1 MAVKHW
7 KKIHLPPVGVMLLL
21 VGAVFRL
28 LAMNFAWPL
37 FLVLASQVFL
47 FMAVVWVVLFTVFP
61 LLLPLFLV
69 LRNSYPLKKTFFF
82 ALIALFGAFQVI
94 SVFLPSGAVKDTTT
108 SLAFLSFVSS
118 VIWIVSVWVTATF
131 TPIVSTMRRQTRI
144 DDQITF
150 GDVVSS
156 MAMILVPTIA
166 LSFFFSP
173 VGLQGRSVTPSQIF
187 ITSLITDFFILAYV
201 YLFVIRPKVFTWRQ
215 LGFKKVDRED
225 FGRAFILFVLVI
237 VLIGI
242 LQALLERL
250 GLPLQRYTFSNSN
263 GAIFALA
270 ITVFVTPFVE
280 ELYFRGFLFKGLL
293 MHNRPW
299 VAYVV
304 SAGLFALLHP
314 PLLVMVDIFIIGLL
328 LAYLVKQT
336 RSIWPSILIHML
348 NNAVVFGYLLF
359 GFKS

>member
-1 MAVKHW
+1 MAIKYW
-7 KKIHLPPVGVMLLL
+7 KKIHLPSVGVILLL
-21 VGAVFRL
+21 IGAIFRL

-37 FLVLASQVFL
+37 VMVLVSQVFL
-47 FMAVVWVVLFTVFP
+47 FMAVSWVLFFTVLP
-61 LLLPLFLV
+61 LLLPIFFV

-82 ALIALFGAFQVI
+82 ALIGLFVLLQSVT
-94 SVFLPSGAVKDTTT
+94 VFLPSGAVKDTTT
-108 SLAFLSFVSS
+108 SLAFLSFISS
-118 VIWIVSVWVTATF
+118 IVWIVSVWLITTF
-131 TPIVSTMRRQTRI
+131 TPIITTMRRQTRV

-173 VGLQGRSVTPSQIF
+173 VGLQGRSVTPIQVF
-187 ITSLITDFFILAYV
+187 ITALVTDFFILAYI
-201 YLFVIRPKVFTWRQ
+201 YLFVIRPKVFSWRQ
-215 LGFKKVDRED
+215 LGIKKVDRED
-225 FGRAFILFVLVI
+225 FGGAFVLFVFVI
-237 VLIGI
+237 VLIT
-242 LQALLERL
+242 LVQALLERL
-250 GLPLQRYTFSNSN
+250 GLPLQRYSFTSSN
-263 GAIFALA
+263 GALLA
-270 ITVFVTPFVE
+270 MAMTVFVTPFVE

-293 MHNRPW
+293 IHNRPW

-314 PLLVMVDIFIIGLL
+314 PLLVMIDIFIIGIL

-336 RSIWPSILIHML
+336 KSIWPSVLVHTL

-359 GFKS
+359 GIK